1 MDLTPLLEAAQ
12 PRIVGNAIA
21 INNRLIPLERF
32 AETPTHRGHIDVDSI
47 ESLVAY
53 AEDFKSYRSRL
64 FASRSQ
70 QKLTLI
76 HDWNESS
83 VEEGDGGWAN
93 HRAVM
98 PLRITDDWRDWLA
111 ISGKAISQRHFA
123 EFVEEH
129 LDTIQEPS
137 AAEMLTIVT
146 TISGMR
152 NVKFT
157 NVVVLANGDRQLQWE
172 ETTDAKSAGDKRVP
186 SEIKLRVP
194 IFFGAEEDTT
204 MEIKALFRY
213 RIDNGAL
220 SFEVKLLHAD
230 KVADVAFRA
239 IVDSVRERFKAESID
254 IPVTDGCITKT
265 PLEILDQH
273 KA

>member
-12 PRIVGNAIA
+12 PRIVGDAIA
-21 INNRLIPLERF
+21 INTRLVPVERF
-32 AETPTHRGHIDVDSI
+32 KETPSQRGQIEVDSI
-47 ESLVAY
+47 QSLVEY
-53 AEDFKSYRSRL
+53 AEAFDSLSSRV

-70 QKLTLI
+70 QKLVLI
-76 HDWNESS
+76 HDWHEPG
-83 VEEGDGGWAN
+83 GDFVGGWAN

-98 PLRITDDWRDWLA
+98 PLKATQDWQDWMA
-111 ISGKAISQRHFA
+111 ISGKAIGQRQFA

-239 IVDSVRERFKAESID
+239 IVDSVRERFKADNIN